1 MVHPRFLL
9 CVARPALRVCDNLVN
24 CEVVSRILGFW
35 LVFWVK
41 TPHITSLDG
50 IVKQKKSV
58 ELVMAGGPACE
69 LFSRLSSSWNVEL
82 STVCHKMSR
91 IFLWT
96 DFSLGHQIS
105 TNIYIYPLSLYSK
118 HIHCRIYMYMY
129 VFSFYPEIKISH
141 HSCNLKASEK
151 THAVEMDLMVSPKIG
166 EDMVGWMGLVL
177 SVLRNGKGKCEQRWE
192 PPQKRLK
199 SRHGK
204 TTAQPTND
212 FLTSGT
218 PSSRSTRP
226 ISPQVRVAGGRPF
239 RLGTTSNFDT
249 FLEDEM

>member
-1 MVHPRFLL
+1 MVVLPASCLAVCHPL
-9 CVARPALRVCDNLVN
+9 
-24 CEVVSRILGFW
+24 
-35 LVFWVK
+35 
-41 TPHITSLDG
+41 
-50 IVKQKKSV
+50 
-58 ELVMAGGPACE
+58 
-69 LFSRLSSSWNVEL
+69 SSWNVEL
-82 STVCHKMSR
+82 CTVCHKMSR

-105 TNIYIYPLSLYSK
+105 TNIYIYIPSLSIYTK

-166 EDMVGWMGLVL
+166 EDMVGVGWCWCLVF
-177 SVLRNGKGKCEQRWE
+177 WE
-192 PPQKRLK
+192 MVRENANNAGNPPKKRLK

-204 TTAQPTND
+204 TTAQPTNE

-239 RLGTTSNFDT
+239 WLGTTSNFDT
-249 FLEDEM
+249 NFLTRCSVLRRYNMNTWDLFVDI